1 MLKRFFNEEAA
12 VNEFEKSDANLA
24 LMLILEIALA
34 DGKLDRR
41 EFAEIQKFV
50 KKNIYND
57 HDNNEIN
64 SLIQRKYEISKDS
77 TSIYETVKLI
87 NLNFKVEAKIEL
99 LSILWKIIV
108 ADSEVD
114 PYEENLYFR
123 IAELLN
129 IKRSTA
135 NKIKQQNF

>member
-50 KKNIYND
+50 K
-57 HDNNEIN
+57 
-64 SLIQRKYEISKDS
+64 
-77 TSIYETVKLI
+77 
-87 NLNFKVEAKIEL
+87 
-99 LSILWKIIV
+99 
-108 ADSEVD
+108 
-114 PYEENLYFR
+114 
-123 IAELLN
+123 
-129 IKRSTA
+129 
-135 NKIKQQNF
+135 